1 MKTITLGLEGTEFNQ
16 IAVDGENAVYYN
28 GELNNL
34 IIVRT
39 DAINEET
46 LRKNDDTIEDVFGY
60 LVGDRFE
67 DFCISAECFIN
78 STICVHKPWHTTT
91 DFVANYDL
99 NPKTLL
105 SPNRSVKGYTRAF
118 NKACPELIPYKL
130 IEIMGGNAYRYGDIP
145 EAVFEAYDINLENNM
160 GA

>member
-1 MKTITLGLEGTEFNQ
+1 MQKITLGLEGTEFNQ

-39 DAINEET
+39 DATDGASN
-46 LRKNDDTIEDVFGY
+46 KNNDTIEEVFGY

-67 DFCISAECFIN
+67 DFCMSAEYFNN
-78 STICVHKPWHTTT
+78 STIWVHKPWHTTT

-130 IEIMGGNAYRYGDIP
+130 IEIMNEKVYRHGEIP
-145 EAVFEAYDINLENNM
+145 EEVFEAYHTDLENNM

>member
-1 MKTITLGLEGTEFNQ
+1 MKKITLGLEGTEFNQ

-39 DAINEET
+39 DATDGASN
-46 LRKNDDTIEDVFGY
+46 KNNDTIEEVFGY
-60 LVGDRFE
+60 LVGNRFE
-67 DFCISAECFIN
+67 DFCMSAEYFSNC
-78 STICVHKPWHTTT
+78 TILVHKPWHTTT

-99 NPKTLL
+99 NPKMLL

-118 NKACPELIPYKL
+118 NKACPELLPYKL
-130 IEIMGGNAYRYGDIP
+130 IEIMNGKVYRHGEIP
-145 EAVFEAYDINLENNM
+145 EEVFEAYDGVNQ
-160 GA
+160 

>member
-1 MKTITLGLEGTEFNQ
+1 MKKITLSLEGTEFNQ

-28 GELNNL
+28 DELNNL

-39 DAINEET
+39 DATDGALN
-46 LRKNDDTIEDVFGY
+46 KNNDTIEEVFGY

-67 DFCISAECFIN
+67 DFCASAEYFIN
-78 STICVHKPWHTTT
+78 STILVHKPWHTTT

-99 NPKTLL
+99 NPKALL

-118 NKACPELIPYKL
+118 NKACPELIPYKS
-130 IEIMGGNAYRYGDIP
+130 IEIMSGKAYRHGEIP
-145 EAVFEAYDINLENNM
+145 EEAFEVYEEVNQ
-160 GA
+160 